1 MEKKPYELTL
11 REIIAKPQD
20 IPKILEALVQF
31 DYNLG
36 LKIGYYK
43 GRRDEKEGRPP
54 DPEIERLP

>member
-1 MEKKPYELTL
+1 MQKEPLELTI

-20 IPKILEALVQF
+20 ILKILETIAQF

-43 GRRDEKEGRPP
+43 GRRDEKEGKKPP
-54 DPEIERLP
+54 PEIERQP